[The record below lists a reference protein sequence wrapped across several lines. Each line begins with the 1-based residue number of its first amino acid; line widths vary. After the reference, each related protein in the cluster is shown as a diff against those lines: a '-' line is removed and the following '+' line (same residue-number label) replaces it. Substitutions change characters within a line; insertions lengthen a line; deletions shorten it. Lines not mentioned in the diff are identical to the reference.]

1 MSFLDL
7 ITPSDIAFVI
17 CIVKNAR
24 HVWNQTIR
32 MIGLGEQVEDNDG
45 NEA

>member
-24 HVWNQTIR
+24 HVWDQTIVK
-32 MIGLGEQVEDNDG
+32 IGLIEQVEDDDG